1 MAACRVRIQEHPG
14 RRSKQPTSTTAGLSA
29 ETQAECHRGVL
40 QQRRGRQRVRTA
52 ARRSRAAETTCG
64 PYTGEGTEKYQ
75 QSRTLQ
81 FWQKETLV
89 LIVAH
94 CSADCRKP
102 GGRGDDERQQAKCVT
117 QDFSVVRLKEQFQFV
132 ARWNR
137 KQDMMSKLDK
147 FEKVYKYYVVVFLT
161 TRGIGLVSTQAANR
175 DVTGSTDIK
184 GVKNRCRSVFKS
196 VETGGQNVSAVIRV
210 SVRMKDKV
218 EDSK

>member
-1 MAACRVRIQEHPG
+1 
-14 RRSKQPTSTTAGLSA
+14 
-29 ETQAECHRGVL
+29 
-40 QQRRGRQRVRTA
+40 
-52 ARRSRAAETTCG
+52 
-64 PYTGEGTEKYQ
+64 
-75 QSRTLQ
+75 
-81 FWQKETLV
+81 
-89 LIVAH
+89 
-94 CSADCRKP
+94 
-102 GGRGDDERQQAKCVT
+102 
-117 QDFSVVRLKEQFQFV
+117 
-132 ARWNR
+132 
-137 KQDMMSKLDK
+137 MMSKLDK